1 MNSSVNLRPAKQED
15 IDGMSKLL
23 SQLFSIEADFMPDEE
38 KQRRGLR
45 MLLDALGAYVLVA
58 EEQGSVIGMATV
70 QVLVSTAEGG
80 HVGLVED
87 VVVDHECRSKGIGSA
102 LLDQLK
108 VWAEDNGLTRLQLA
122 ADRDNSDALG
132 FYAEKGWKQTNL
144 GLLRFSG

>member
-1 MNSSVNLRPAKQED
+1 MNSSVKVRPAKQED
-15 IDGMSKLL
+15 IDGISNLL
-23 SQLFSIEADFMPDEE
+23 SQLFSIEADFVPDEE
-38 KQRRGLR
+38 KQRSGLQ

-87 VVVDHECRSKGIGSA
+87 VVVDKEQRCKGVGSA
-102 LLDQLK
+102 LLDHLT

-122 ADRDNSDALG
+122 ADRDNSAALE
-132 FYAEKGWKQTNL
+132 FYAAKGWKQTSL
-144 GLLRFSG
+144 GLLRFGG